1 MMHFNSKFPV
11 SRDERLLPTQSL
23 TIIVNT
29 EGLGRLGTLDNIS
42 CSGAAYIA
50 DTDAT
55 RPGLGDTL
63 ETVSLVLPDRVIS
76 CGSATVT
83 RLSHVNQSDPSS
95 AVSVGLAF
103 ATVQTDLPERLHQ
116 CLRHYP
122 YVSDE
127 LERGASD
134 NLVSELDAREY
145 SPVAF
150 FSKRGSDLFAKCDVH
165 ARWTDDLKIKKLF
178 QRLYRV
184 TVTGGLDSRVVIFD
198 PLQRKERLFICYDS
212 NSYLGLHIH
221 PRVVERVLAVVR
233 QTGYGMPSAQVL
245 SGTHRYLRELE
256 VALSDFHGREETV
269 IFPTGYAANM
279 GVFSALIRPGDA
291 VVRDQFAH
299 ASIHDGCSSSMATF
313 NEIFDHNDP
322 ESLDTLLAK
331 ARQQNCHGMLVATD
345 GVFSMHGR
353 LANLPQLA
361 EVCKRHGAK
370 FLVDDVH
377 GVGVVG
383 ETGRGIEEHFHMIGC
398 ADIFM
403 GALSKTLGAIGGY
416 VSASRN
422 VITYLRAFAGSGMF
436 TTSLPPAICAGAL
449 EALNVIK
456 EEPEHRQRLWE
467 NVRYFAPALRNA
479 GFITSDPIS
488 PIVTVFIGIH
498 PLMWEFG
505 RELFDAGIK
514 CGNVMYPAVPRD
526 SSILR
531 LSVNARH
538 TREDLEQTVD
548 ILTKIGNKFGI
559 LHKTEQ
565 EIYAIGR
572 KWFSETLKAEQA
584 VT

>member
-1 MMHFNSKFPV
+1 MMNYISDFPV
-11 SRDERLLPTQSL
+11 SRAERLLPLNTL
-23 TIIVNT
+23 TMTVTSENV
-29 EGLGRLGTLDNIS
+29 GRLGVLENIS
-42 CSGAAYIA
+42 ASGLAYIA
-50 DTDAT
+50 DDDAM
-55 RPGLGDTL
+55 RPGLGDQL
-63 ETVSLVLPDRVIS
+63 DNVLLVLPDRTLP

-83 RLSHVNQSDPSS
+83 RLANVNQGDPAS

-103 ATVQTDLPERLHQ
+103 TSLQAELPERLAQ
-116 CLRHYP
+116 NVRHYP

-127 LERGASD
+127 LARGATD
-134 NLVSELDAREY
+134 DLISELDAREY
-145 SPVAF
+145 SPAAF
-150 FSKRGSDLFAKCDVH
+150 YNKKSTDLFAKCESH
-165 ARWTDDLKIKKLF
+165 SRWTNDLKVKKIF

-184 TVTGGLDSRVVIFD
+184 TITGGLDNRVVIFD
-198 PLQRKERLFICYDS
+198 PFQRRERVFICFDS
-212 NSYLGLHIH
+212 NGYLGLHIH

-256 VALSDFHGREETV
+256 VALSDFHGREETI
-269 IFPTGYAANM
+269 IFPSGFAANI
-279 GVFSALIRPGDA
+279 GTINALIRPGDA

-331 ARQQNCHGMLVATD
+331 ARRENCQGMLVATD

-353 LANLPQLA
+353 LANLPELA
-361 EVCKRHGAK
+361 TVCKRHGAK
-370 FLVDDVH
+370 LLIDDAH
-377 GVGVVG
+377 GLGVVG
-383 ETGRGIEEHFHMIGC
+383 ENGGGIEEHFHLPGC
-398 ADIFM
+398 ADVFL
-403 GALSKTLGAIGGY
+403 GTLSKTLGGLGGY
-416 VSASRN
+416 VSGSRN
-422 VITYLRAFAGSGMF
+422 MITYLRAFAGSSMF
-436 TTSLPPAICAGAL
+436 TTTLPAALCAGAQ
-449 EALNVIK
+449 EALSVMQD
-456 EEPEHRQRLWE
+456 EPEHRERLWD
-467 NVRYFAPALRNA
+467 NIRFFAPALRNA

-488 PIVTVFIGIH
+488 PIVTIFVGIH